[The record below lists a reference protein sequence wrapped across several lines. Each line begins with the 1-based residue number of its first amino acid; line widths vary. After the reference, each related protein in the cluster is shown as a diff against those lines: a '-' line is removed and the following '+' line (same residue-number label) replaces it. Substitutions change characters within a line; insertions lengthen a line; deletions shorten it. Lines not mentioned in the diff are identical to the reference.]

1 VTDPNPELDGDSL
14 RLLDFIIC
22 AVITASLAVIVL
34 GVAGALA
41 WPYLQPF
48 WRI

>member
-1 VTDPNPELDGDSL
+1 VTDPNPELDGALSAF
-14 RLLDFIIC
+14 DFIVGV
-22 AVITASLAVIVL
+22 VIASSLTVIVL

-41 WPYLQPF
+41 WLSPLPF

>member
-1 VTDPNPELDGDSL
+1 VTDPNPELDGAMSV
-14 RLLDFIIC
+14 LDFIFGVSI
-22 AVITASLAVIVL
+22 AASLAVIVL

-41 WPYLQPF
+41 WLSPLPF

>member
-1 VTDPNPELDGDSL
+1 VTDPNPDLDGAL
-14 RLLDFIIC
+14 RAFDFISGV
-22 AVITASLAVIVL
+22 VIASSLAVIVL